1 VTAGV
6 EEKVTAE
13 VGAVVG
19 AVLLLLLLALPP
31 QHGAPCRA
39 PDEGGHQR
47 PSEVIRGHQRPSE
60 VIRGHQRYSSWRSAV
75 SGA

>member
-1 VTAGV
+1 MTAGV

-31 QHGAPCRA
+31 QHGAPYRA
-39 PDEGGHQR
+39 PDEGCMQ
-47 PSEVIRGHQRPSE
+47 
-60 VIRGHQRYSSWRSAV
+60 
-75 SGA
+75 